1 VEPQV
6 LVSLASA
13 AVAAVAIL
21 ASSITT
27 LLSLRTQR
35 ENTQATLD
43 AQERLST
50 AQEQALRERSHA
62 QDLRDKRVHPY
73 ISLIK
78 WADRLL
84 EALTEMS
91 EDSNPYLSL
100 QDWNIAPDV
109 DNLLDLYASDTVH
122 VRYAA
127 LRGEL
132 MGTVANSTGV
142 NRPQIV
148 TCDESGPNV
157 ENVKIEVGHAL
168 TEWSARNAVRLEAID
183 KAIKLI
189 AQIRAEM
196 QGQISRGYF
205 IIWRLS

>member
-1 VEPQV
+1 MCWFGFDFHLKSGRSLWPEGCRARYVVLVVLRPHIVDRLFAAAHRSGRLPAVEPQV

-43 AQERLST
+43 AQERIST

-62 QDLRDKRVHPY
+62 QDLRDKRVDPY

-84 EALTEMS
+84 EALDEMN

-100 QDWNIAPDV
+100 QDWNIAPNI
-109 DNLLDLYASDTVH
+109 DNYLIFTRRILCMYVTLHFA
-122 VRYAA
+122 
-127 LRGEL
+127 
-132 MGTVANSTGV
+132 V
-142 NRPQIV
+142 N
-148 TCDESGPNV
+148 
-157 ENVKIEVGHAL
+157 
-168 TEWSARNAVRLEAID
+168 
-183 KAIKLI
+183 
-189 AQIRAEM
+189 
-196 QGQISRGYF
+196 
-205 IIWRLS
+205 